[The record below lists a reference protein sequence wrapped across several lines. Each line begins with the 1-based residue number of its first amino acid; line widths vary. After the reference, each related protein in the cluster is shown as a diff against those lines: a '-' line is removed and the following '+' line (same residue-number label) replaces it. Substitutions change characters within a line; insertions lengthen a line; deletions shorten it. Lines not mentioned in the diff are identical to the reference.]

1 MLPLCWVACGAS
13 ALSKLFEPPS
23 VMGWSV
29 GSSKVEDRATCP
41 ACPLINAG
49 QGPARCMWC
58 LPSLVVEE
66 AILSSPEPFSGRY
79 IHLCW
84 QLDYRLNGRV
94 LARTSSVD
102 IGHRTLCSGP
112 QLCLAL
118 GSALLSHVVV
128 HVVHNASAAHNGR
141 FAAPVNWVPR

>member
-1 MLPLCWVACGAS
+1 MLPLCWVTCGAS

-29 GSSKVEDRATCP
+29 GSSKVEDRATYP
-41 ACPLINAG
+41 AYPLINAG

-84 QLDYRLNGRV
+84 QWDHRLSGRV
-94 LARTSSVD
+94 LVRTSNVD

-112 QLCLAL
+112 QLCLTL

>member
-1 MLPLCWVACGAS
+1 
-13 ALSKLFEPPS
+13 
-23 VMGWSV
+23 MGWSV
-29 GSSKVEDRATCP
+29 GASKVEDRATYP

-84 QLDYRLNGRV
+84 QWDHRLSGRV
-94 LARTSSVD
+94 LVRTSSVD
-102 IGHRTLCSGP
+102 IEPGGVLTGTQR
-112 QLCLAL
+112 
-118 GSALLSHVVV
+118 
-128 HVVHNASAAHNGR
+128 
-141 FAAPVNWVPR
+141 PRDINRQFSRWT